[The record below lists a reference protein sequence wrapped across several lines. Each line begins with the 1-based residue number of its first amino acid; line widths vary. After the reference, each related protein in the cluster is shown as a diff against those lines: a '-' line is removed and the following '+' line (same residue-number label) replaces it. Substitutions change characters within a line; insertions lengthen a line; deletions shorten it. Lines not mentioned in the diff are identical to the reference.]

1 MLIMKT
7 DHVGTTG
14 FTLLDYLDY
23 LETSPFLRNP
33 QVLSWFTR
41 PLAICSGP
49 WNRRIIAPL
58 PKTWP
63 CRAKATFLSTTT
75 SEIFAFTAS
84 MENFWGKFLP
94 NCRNIDLL
102 IMFLCSNVLWL
113 CPEMPWSGLLSGL
126 GVSVLIQRSN
136 NKFSSSHIPE
146 RQYLRLIVV

>member
-1 MLIMKT
+1 MVFILFALRSFFCLN
-7 DHVGTTG
+7 VGHALNIFVFSG
-14 FTLLDYLDY
+14 VINLLLVASNVY
-23 LETSPFLRNP
+23 SPFKL

-102 IMFLCSNVLWL
+102 IMFLCTHVLWL

-126 GVSVLIQRSN
+126 GVSVLIQISN
-136 NKFSSSHIPE
+136 KP
-146 RQYLRLIVV
+146 RQ